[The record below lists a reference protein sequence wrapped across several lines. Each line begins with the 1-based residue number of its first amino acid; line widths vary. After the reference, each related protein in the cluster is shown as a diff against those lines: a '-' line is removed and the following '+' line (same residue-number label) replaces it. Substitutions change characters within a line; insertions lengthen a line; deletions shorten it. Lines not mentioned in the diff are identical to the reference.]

1 MKLSQKISLTSL
13 YFTGEREISMLA
25 SGLKLKAK
33 NNVLSLVSDEGVIDD
48 TISINDITKD
58 KQSFVLNKIQFSS

>member
-1 MKLSQKISLTSL
+1 
-13 YFTGEREISMLA
+13 MLA

-58 KQSFVLNKIQFSS
+58 KQSSVLNKI

>member
-1 MKLSQKISLTSL
+1 
-13 YFTGEREISMLA
+13 MLA

-33 NNVLSLVSDEGVIDD
+33 NTVLSLVSDEGVIDD

-58 KQSFVLNKIQFSS
+58 KQSFVLNKI

>member
-1 MKLSQKISLTSL
+1 
-13 YFTGEREISMLA
+13 MLA

-48 TISINDITKD
+48 AISINDLTQN
-58 KQSFVLNKIQFSS
+58 KQSFVLNKIRRLKKSPKMIKISQP